1 MPRSAALLIG
11 ASVIVV
17 VLGVIVYFTWRSI
30 DEGRSIKTWTYSQLL
45 TEAQAG
51 HVVTLLIDRQ
61 TGMATDRTGT
71 RYFVA
76 LPADTNAVAKEMTA
90 DGVNVTVR
98 EQRGALYWLQVLVP
112 NLILLTI
119 VGADVYGLVQLM
131 RR

>member
-51 HVVTLLIDRQ
+51 HVVTLLIDGQ

-71 RYFVA
+71 RYFVT

-98 EQRGALYWLQVLVP
+98 GQRGALYWLQVLVP

-119 VGADVYGLVQLM
+119 VGAGVYGLVQLT

>member
-51 HVVTLLIDRQ
+51 HVVTLLIDGQ

-98 EQRGALYWLQVLVP
+98 ERRGALYWLQVLVP

-119 VGADVYGLVQLM
+119 VGAGVYGLVQLT

>member
-51 HVVTLLIDRQ
+51 HVVTLVIDGQ
-61 TGMATDRTGT
+61 TGMATDPPAPGT
-71 RYFVA
+71 SSLSR
-76 LPADTNAVAKEMTA
+76 
-90 DGVNVTVR
+90 
-98 EQRGALYWLQVLVP
+98 
-112 NLILLTI
+112 LTPTRWP
-119 VGADVYGLVQLM
+119 